1 MRKRGVSLAELL
13 LTLALMSVAMA
24 ILASLF
30 RAAARSMMH
39 TEQKDVQVRGA
50 ISGVQHV
57 RQDLESAINVT
68 TPAGGATANTI
79 ALIRLTPFA
88 HNYGTLPLLSSGSL
102 WQPHPTAYRWNVGY
116 SLNPAGALLRDVQPQ
131 GGAAFQSMIAEQLS
145 GFACTLIDDPSGRP
159 VAARVV
165 LETGAGPLR
174 RRIVSEFL
182 LHLPRRVVP

>member
-1 MRKRGVSLAELL
+1 MRRGVSLAELL

-57 RQDLESAINVT
+57 RQDLESAINIT
-68 TPAGGATANTI
+68 TPAAGASADTLAMV
-79 ALIRLTPFA
+79 RLTPFA
-88 HNYGTLPLLSSGSL
+88 HNYGTLPLLAAGSL
-102 WQPHPTAYRWNVGY
+102 WQPHPNAYRWTVGY
-116 SLNPAGALLRDVQPQ
+116 SLSGGALIRDVQPQ
-131 GGAAFQSMIAEQLS
+131 GGSAFQSTVAEQLS
-145 GFACTLIDDPSGRP
+145 GFSCALLNDPANRP

-165 LETGAGPLR
+165 LETGSATLLR
-174 RRIVSEFL
+174 RVVGEFP